1 MPHSFTSNLQSQ
13 QAELTSNSTC
23 RLKCL
28 PPVAVCFV
36 CGNNE
41 FIVKVPNEGSFDYKE
56 GDSIKLNWNPDDI
69 RALDI

>member
-1 MPHSFTSNLQSQ
+1 LD
-13 QAELTSNSTC
+13 
-23 RLKCL
+23 
-28 PPVAVCFV
+28 V

-41 FIVKVPNEGSFDYKE
+41 FIVKVANEGSFNYKE